1 MHHPIPNL
9 WYNYFRIIINIKGV
23 KMSELERIEQL
34 EKEIRELKGL
44 DNNGLKSYTFS
55 KITAKQLKDL
65 VDINQKINENI
76 FDDWFAFKMN
86 FNDTLMD
93 FLSNL
98 IARNKSLIK
107 SYNEEDLKVKFIIP
121 LLNKVDFL
129 SYTNEFRDFY
139 ELTLKYQNDKFI
151 FNGTTDF
158 VVSKGLFESKKP
170 YFFIQE
176 FKKGQTD
183 GYPEPQLLAELI
195 SAIELNNDTSMRGA
209 YIVGA
214 IWNFVILE
222 KLGKDK
228 YQYFVSENFDSSKI
242 GDLKG
247 IYRNL
252 VFVKE
257 EIIDI
262 ITREKEV

>member
-1 MHHPIPNL
+1 
-9 WYNYFRIIINIKGV
+9 
-23 KMSELERIEQL
+23 MSELERIEKL
-34 EKEIRELKGL
+34 ENEIRELKGI
-44 DNNGLKSYTFS
+44 DNNGLKSYAFS

-65 VDINQKINENI
+65 VEIKQKINDNI
-76 FDDWFAFKMN
+76 FNDWFAFEIN
-86 FNDTLMD
+86 FDNILID
-93 FLSNL
+93 FLSTL
-98 IARNKSLIK
+98 ITKNKSLIK

-139 ELTLKYQNDKFI
+139 ELPLYYQNDKFI

-158 VVSKGLFESKKP
+158 VVSKGLFESQKP

-195 SAIELNNDTSMRGA
+195 SAIELNNETSMRGA

-228 YQYFVSENFDSSKI
+228 YQYFVSENFDSTKI
-242 GDLKG
+242 VDLKG

-257 EIIDI
+257 EIIEMI
-262 ITREKEV
+262 KKEKKNE

>member
-1 MHHPIPNL
+1 
-9 WYNYFRIIINIKGV
+9 
-23 KMSELERIEQL
+23 MSELEKIEQL

-44 DNNGLKSYTFS
+44 DNNGIKSYAFS
-55 KITAKQLKDL
+55 KITAKQLKSL
-65 VDINQKINENI
+65 VNISQKINENI
-76 FDDWFAFKMN
+76 FDDWFDFEIEFDN
-86 FNDTLMD
+86 ELIS
-93 FLSNL
+93 FLSTL
-98 IARNKSLIK
+98 IDKNKSLIK

-129 SYTNEFRDFY
+129 SYKNEFRDFY
-139 ELTLKYQNDKFI
+139 ELALHYQNDKFI

-158 VVSKGLFESKKP
+158 VVSKGLFESQKP

-176 FKKGQTD
+176 FKKAQTD

-222 KLGKDK
+222 KLSKDK

-242 GDLKG
+242 GDLQG
-247 IYRNL
+247 IYKNL

-257 EIIDI
+257 EIIERVK
-262 ITREKEV
+262 REMTT

>member
-1 MHHPIPNL
+1 
-9 WYNYFRIIINIKGV
+9 
-23 KMSELERIEQL
+23 MSELERIEAL
-34 EKEIRELKGL
+34 EREIRELKGIS
-44 DNNGLKSYTFS
+44 NNGLKSYTFS
-55 KITAKQLKDL
+55 KITTKQLRKL
-65 VDINQKINENI
+65 VDINQKINNNI
-76 FDDWFAFKMN
+76 FNNWFSFDIKFDNA
-86 FNDTLMD
+86 LID

-98 IARNKSLIK
+98 INKNKSLIK

-121 LLNKVDFL
+121 LLNRVDFL
-129 SYTNEFRDFY
+129 SYSDEFRDFY
-139 ELTLKYQNDKFI
+139 ELPLYYQNDKFI

-158 VVSKGLFESKKP
+158 VVSKGLFESQKP

-195 SAIELNNDTSMRGA
+195 SAIELNNETTMRGA

-228 YQYFVSENFDSSKI
+228 YQYFVSENFDSTKI
-242 GDLKG
+242 EDLKG

-252 VFVKE
+252 MFVKQ
-257 EIIDI
+257 EII
-262 ITREKEV
+262 EKVKVEGV

>member
-1 MHHPIPNL
+1 
-9 WYNYFRIIINIKGV
+9 
-23 KMSELERIEQL
+23 MSELERIEQL
-34 EKEIRELKGL
+34 EREIRELKGL
-44 DNNGLKSYTFS
+44 DNNGIKSYAFS
-55 KITAKQLKDL
+55 KITAKQLKSL

-76 FDDWFAFKMN
+76 FDDWFTFEME
-86 FNDTLMD
+86 FDDGLIS
-93 FLSNL
+93 FLSTL
-98 IARNKSLIK
+98 IAKNKSLIK

-129 SYTNEFRDFY
+129 SYENEFRDFY
-139 ELTLKYQNDKFI
+139 ELTFKYETDRFI

-158 VVSKGLFESKKP
+158 VVSKGLFESQKP

-176 FKKGQTD
+176 FKKAQTD

-195 SAIELNNDTSMRGA
+195 SAVELNNETSIRGA
-209 YIVGA
+209 YIVGS

-222 KLGKDK
+222 KLGKGK
-228 YQYFVSENFDSSKI
+228 YQYFVSENYDSSKI

-247 IYRNL
+247 IYKNL

-257 EIIDI
+257 EIIEMTI
-262 ITREKEV
+262 REKDG

>member
-1 MHHPIPNL
+1 
-9 WYNYFRIIINIKGV
+9 
-23 KMSELERIEQL
+23 MSELERIEAL
-34 EKEIRELKGL
+34 EREIRELKGIS
-44 DNNGLKSYTFS
+44 NNGLKSYTFS
-55 KITAKQLKDL
+55 KITTKQLREL
-65 VDINQKINENI
+65 VDINQKINNNI
-76 FDDWFAFKMN
+76 FNNWFSFDIKFDNA
-86 FNDTLMD
+86 LID

-98 IARNKSLIK
+98 INKNKSLIK

-121 LLNKVDFL
+121 ILNRVDFL
-129 SYTNEFRDFY
+129 SYSDEFRDFY
-139 ELTLKYQNDKFI
+139 ELPLYYQNDKFI

-158 VVSKGLFESKKP
+158 VVSKGLFESQKP

-195 SAIELNNDTSMRGA
+195 SAIELNNETTMRGA

-228 YQYFVSENFDSSKI
+228 YQYFVSENFDSTKI
-242 GDLKG
+242 EDLKG

-252 VFVKE
+252 MFVKQ
-257 EIIDI
+257 EII
-262 ITREKEV
+262 EKVKVEGV

>member
-1 MHHPIPNL
+1 
-9 WYNYFRIIINIKGV
+9 
-23 KMSELERIEQL
+23 MSELERIEQL

-44 DNNGLKSYTFS
+44 DIDNIPTYSFS
-55 KITAKQLKDL
+55 KIRDKELKEFL
-65 VDINQKINENI
+65 SIKKAMRSNI
-76 FDDWFAFKMN
+76 FDNWFDN
-86 FNDTLMD
+86 TIEINEIIEY
-93 FLSNL
+93 FLIEL
-98 IARNKSLIK
+98 IEENKLFID
-107 SYNEEDLKVKFIIP
+107 SYNEEDLKVHFIIP
-121 LLNKVDFL
+121 LLNKVRFK
-129 SYTNEFRDFY
+129 SIEHNFRDFY
-139 ELTLKYQNDKFI
+139 ENKIVYKTDKFI
-151 FNGTTDF
+151 FSGTTDF
-158 VVSKGLFESKKP
+158 VVAKGLFETEKP

-176 FKKGQTD
+176 FKQAEHFSN
-183 GYPEPQLLAELI
+183 PRPQLLAELV
-195 SAIELNNDTSMRGA
+195 SAVELNNEISIRGA

-257 EIIDI
+257 EIIERVK
-262 ITREKEV
+262 RESVK